1 MAIGLQGSLGTI
13 FFDQLPSTFKVARLL
28 EAANLNLKASALVS
42 NSFAKQLVRKVNKF
56 WRLFGLSESARKAY
70 ALDSKRAYGENG
82 AIDLEQFSVLSCL
95 ANLS

>member
-42 NSFAKQLVRKVNKF
+42 NSFAKQLVRKVDKF

-70 ALDSKRAYGENG
+70 ALDSNS
-82 AIDLEQFSVLSCL
+82 SVEKHMEKMVQSTWTSFLCS
-95 ANLS
+95 AA